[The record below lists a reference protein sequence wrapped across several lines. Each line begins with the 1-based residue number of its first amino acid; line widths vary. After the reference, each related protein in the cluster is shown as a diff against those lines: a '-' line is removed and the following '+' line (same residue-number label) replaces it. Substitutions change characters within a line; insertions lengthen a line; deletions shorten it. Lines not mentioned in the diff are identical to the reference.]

1 MTLSSFVKFENIN
14 RSVEVKKKKKNVYEK
29 SLMLHSRCNNDD
41 TTRERCAEGKQ
52 EVELQRHIRETQ

>member
-1 MTLSSFVKFENIN
+1 MTLSLFVNFENIN
-14 RSVEVKKKKKNVYEK
+14 RSVEVKKMFMKNRSYCI
-29 SLMLHSRCNNDD
+29 LAD